1 MPVLDSID
9 ELKLISTSSSI
20 LNDEDVRSFD
30 CGYQE
35 LNDVFL
41 DIYNKYDEESG
52 HVLAIVNQNFELL
65 GFISCRLVSFS
76 FIAQGKEMGISIDYL
91 GVHKDCQKRGIG
103 SLLVTLARRLSLT
116 IDCWLPVEGVRDH
129 ALEDAV
135 EFYEKLGFIDPREM
149 AIYNGKPVTMYFSI
163 EKLRNGEIMP
173 LTQLFETSLGN
184 DF

>member
-20 LNDEDVRSFD
+20 LNDEDVRAFD
-30 CGYQE
+30 CWYQE

-41 DIYNKYDEESG
+41 DIYKKYDVESG

-103 SLLVTLARRLSLT
+103 SLLVTFALRLSLT
-116 IDCWLPVEGVRDH
+116 IDCWLPIKGVRVH

-135 EFYEKLGFIDPREM
+135 EFYEKLGFIDSREM
-149 AIYNGKPVTMYFSI
+149 VVYNGKPVTMYFSI
-163 EKLRNGEIMP
+163 EKLRNGEMMP

-184 DF
+184 DI

>member
-20 LNDEDVRSFD
+20 LNDEDVRAFD

-65 GFISCRLVSFS
+65 GFISCRLASFS

-103 SLLVTLARRLSLT
+103 SLLVTFALRLSLT
-116 IDCWLPVEGVRDH
+116 IDCWLPIKGVRVH

-135 EFYEKLGFIDPREM
+135 EFYEKLGFIDPRGV